1 MRLFNFFFALKLQ
14 PNKSIVK
21 VMIEIKK
28 YKSFAKIQ
36 LQNRWTVPVLM
47 TLIIGAILR
56 LFSLPSDIHMLK
68 ELSSGA
74 FNQADNLN
82 LSQLLNLITQSSS
95 GKSTFIDFILS
106 LIELSVQFILTYG
119 AIYVYI
125 AMSRSPEQVPFSTFF
140 EGLSNWSR
148 GLLTGL
154 YLLLRIFLWGLIAIP
169 AVTVC
174 VTLVTIIN
182 QNSSS
187 EYAVAI
193 VPIVLLLGMIPAFIK
208 AFAYS
213 QTYYLAVEYQNLPI
227 TEALKL
233 SIKLTDGHKMD
244 IFLVW
249 LSFIGWFLL
258 GTITFGIANL
268 WITPY
273 VRMTMTN
280 VYHAL
285 LKEALENE
293 KINPEDLKQECKE
306 NQEMD

>member
-1 MRLFNFFFALKLQ
+1 
-14 PNKSIVK
+14 
-21 VMIEIKK
+21 MIDIKK

-56 LFSLPSDIHMLK
+56 IFSLPSDIKLLK
-68 ELSSGA
+68 DVTSGA
-74 FNQADNLN
+74 FSQAGN
-82 LSQLLNLITQSSS
+82 LSLRQVLQLFTESSS
-95 GKSTFIDFILS
+95 GTNTLLDFILS

-119 AIYVYI
+119 ALSVYL
-125 AMSRSPEQVPFSTFF
+125 AMSRSPEQIPFSTFF

-154 YLLLRIFLWGLIAIP
+154 YLTLRIFLWGLIAIP
-169 AVTVC
+169 VVSIFII
-174 VTLVTIIN
+174 LLTITNIN
-182 QNSSS
+182 ISGGI
-187 EYAVAI
+187 VGAI
-193 VPIVLLLGMIPAFIK
+193 TPIILIIGMIPAFIK

-213 QTYYLAVEYQNLPI
+213 QTFYLAAEYQNLKI
-227 TEALKL
+227 TDALRL
-233 SIKLTDGHKMD
+233 SIKLTDGHKLD
-244 IFLVW
+244 ILLAD

-258 GTITFGIANL
+258 GIITFGIANL

-273 VRMTMTN
+273 FRMTMTN

-293 KINPEDLKQECKE
+293 KIKPEELKQECKE
-306 NQEMD
+306 NQETDL

>member
-1 MRLFNFFFALKLQ
+1 MRLFNFFFTLKLQ

-74 FNQADNLN
+74 ISQADNLN

-182 QNSSS
+182 QNLSS

>member
-1 MRLFNFFFALKLQ
+1 
-14 PNKSIVK
+14 
-21 VMIEIKK
+21 MIDIKK

-56 LFSLPSDIHMLK
+56 IFSLPSDIKLLK
-68 ELSSGA
+68 DVTSGA
-74 FNQADNLN
+74 FSQAGNLN
-82 LSQLLNLITQSSS
+82 LRQIFQLFTESSS
-95 GKSTFIDFILS
+95 GKSTFLDFILS

-119 AIYVYI
+119 ALSVYL

-154 YLLLRIFLWGLIAIP
+154 YLTLRIFLWGLIAIP
-169 AVTVC
+169 VVSIYII
-174 VTLVTIIN
+174 LLTITNVNI
-182 QNSSS
+182 SGGI
-187 EYAVAI
+187 AGAI
-193 VPIVLLLGMIPAFIK
+193 TPIILIIGMIPAFIK

-213 QTYYLAVEYQNLPI
+213 QTFYLAAEYQNISI

-244 IFLVW
+244 ILLAD

-258 GTITFGIANL
+258 GFISFGIANL
-268 WITPY
+268 WIAPY
-273 VRMTMTN
+273 FRMSMTN

-293 KINPEDLKQECKE
+293 KIKPEELKQECRE
-306 NQEMD
+306 NQEMDS